1 MNMDLYNKEYIFN
14 WAIPKDS
21 TVDAVTRTRLAY
33 RAIEAVNRLVD
44 ENNGEPVLAC
54 DIENAISYYGFGI
67 SRYSVR
73 FDIRAMAW
81 DLYNPAYARMKEKV
95 KL

>member
-1 MNMDLYNKEYIFN
+1 MYDKEYIFD

-21 TVDAVTRTRLAY
+21 TVDAVTMTRLAY
-33 RAIEAVNRLVD
+33 RAIQSVNELID
-44 ENNGEPVLAC
+44 KNDGEPALAC

-67 SRYSVR
+67 SRWSIR
-73 FDIRAMAW
+73 FDLRQLAW